1 MGAIGRIRRWI
12 NLGHEKM
19 RRQLNALNYKQFL
32 SERSAESPTAI
43 TMNILLDAEQT
54 AFIQTQLNSGQFAT
68 AEEVIRT
75 ALQTMAA
82 QQVEYQTWLEETSA
96 KIKVG
101 MAAHDRGD
109 VIDGETFIAELQQ
122 KIEQRKAQSA

>member
-1 MGAIGRIRRWI
+1 
-12 NLGHEKM
+12 M
-19 RRQLNALNYKQFL
+19 RHQLNALNYKQAP
-32 SERSAESPTAI
+32 SKRSVQSPTAI
-43 TMNILLDAEQT
+43 IMNILLDAEQT

-75 ALQTMAA
+75 ALQAMAA
-82 QQVEYQTWLEETSA
+82 QQVEYQAWLEETRA

-122 KIEQRKAQSA
+122 KIEQRKAQSV

>member
-1 MGAIGRIRRWI
+1 MGAIVRISRWI
-12 NLGHEKM
+12 NLGHKKM

-68 AEEVIRT
+68 VEEVIAT
-75 ALQTMAA
+75 ALQAMAT
-82 QQVEYQTWLEETSA
+82 QQAEYQAWLEATRA
-96 KIKVG
+96 KIEVG

>member
-1 MGAIGRIRRWI
+1 MGAIVRIRCWI
-12 NLGHEKM
+12 NLRHGRM
-19 RRQLNALNYKQFL
+19 RHQLDALNYKQAP
-32 SERSAESPTAI
+32 SKRSAQSPTAI
-43 TMNILLDAEQT
+43 IMNILLDAEQT

-75 ALQTMAA
+75 ALQAMAA
-82 QQVEYQTWLEETSA
+82 QQVEYQAWLEETRA

-109 VIDGETFIAELQQ
+109 VMDGETFIAELQQ